1 MNVSDRVSFT
11 VRIIIIG
18 ILLLGIISAYFV
30 PALETKVS
38 IISAVV
44 TSATLLYVLSE
55 NLRASAI
62 RKLDY
67 WNKKV
72 LTPLLTLSNQLIQF
86 ESPDRAEA
94 LSQYQNLLKR
104 WGKIGLVK
112 LYPKGFLS
120 TLEMM
125 KEHTVSYDQIYERI
139 RSGGE
144 KLVGSSSYHHV
155 SLFYA
160 LGYGEG
166 GNASAEIIVK
176 HKEFLEVLKKDDPKL
191 LDQFLT
197 AINFVQAD
205 SARLKAEIERFFI
218 ENQLEPVTETKSF
231 QPSGPFNL
239 F

>member
-1 MNVSDRVSFT
+1 MNVSDRVVLN
-11 VRIIIIG
+11 VRVLIIG
-18 ILLLGIISAYFV
+18 VLLLGILSAYFV

-38 IISAVV
+38 VISAVL

-55 NLRASAI
+55 NLRASAV

-72 LTPLLTLSNQLIQF
+72 LTPLLALSNQLIQF
-86 ESPDRAEA
+86 ESPGRAEA
-94 LSQYQNLLKR
+94 LSQYRNLLKR

-112 LYPKGFLS
+112 LYPEGFLT

-125 KEHTVSYDQIYERI
+125 KEHVVSYDQIYKTI
-139 RSGGE
+139 RS
-144 KLVGSSSYHHV
+144 KAQKVVGTSYHSV

-160 LGYGEG
+160 YGIGEG
-166 GNASAEIIVK
+166 GNATADIIVK
-176 HKEFLEVLKKDDPKL
+176 HKEFLDSLKKEDPKL
-191 LDQFLT
+191 LDQFKN

-205 SARLKAEIERFFI
+205 MARLKAEIETFFI
-218 ENQLEPVTETKSF
+218 ENQLEPVKETALTK
-231 QPSGPFNL
+231 PVHPFDL

>member
-1 MNVSDRVSFT
+1 MNVSDRVVLN
-11 VRIIIIG
+11 VRVLIIA
-18 ILLLGIISAYFV
+18 ILLLGILSAYYV

-38 IISAVV
+38 LISAVV

-72 LTPLLTLSNQLIQF
+72 LTPLLTLSNQLVQF
-86 ESPDRAEA
+86 ESPGRAQA
-94 LSQYQNLLKR
+94 LSQYQNLLKK

-120 TLEMM
+120 TLEVM
-125 KEHTVSYDQIYERI
+125 KEHAVSYDQIYKRI

-144 KLVGSSSYHHV
+144 KFVGSSYHHV
-155 SLFYA
+155 SLFYT

-166 GNASAEIIVK
+166 GNASADIIVK
-176 HKEFLEVLKKDDPKL
+176 HGEFLEVLKREEPAL
-191 LDQFLT
+191 LDQFQT
-197 AINFVQAD
+197 AINFRQAD

-218 ENQLEPVTETKSF
+218 ENQLEPISETKSF
-231 QPSGPFNL
+231 QPYGPLNL
-239 F
+239 FG

>member
-1 MNVSDRVSFT
+1 MNVSDRVVLN
-11 VRIIIIG
+11 VRVLIVSV
-18 ILLLGIISAYFV
+18 LLLGILSAYYV

-38 IISAVV
+38 VISAVL

-55 NLRASAI
+55 NLRASAV

-72 LTPLLTLSNQLIQF
+72 LTPLLALSNQLIQF
-86 ESPDRAEA
+86 ESPGRSVA
-94 LSQYQNLLKR
+94 LSQYRSLLKK
-104 WGKIGLVK
+104 WGKIGFVK

-125 KEHTVSYDQIYERI
+125 KGHTISYDQMYERI

-144 KLVGSSSYHHV
+144 KFVGSSYHHV

-166 GNASAEIIVK
+166 GNATADIIVK
-176 HKEFLEVLKKDDPKL
+176 HKEFLDSLKKEDPKL
-191 LDQFLT
+191 LDQFKT

-205 SARLKAEIERFFI
+205 MARLKAEIATFFI
-218 ENQLEPVTETKSF
+218 ENQLEPVKETALTK
-231 QPSGPFNL
+231 PVHPFDL

>member
-11 VRIIIIG
+11 VRITIIG

-86 ESPDRAEA
+86 ESPDRTEA
-94 LSQYQNLLKR
+94 LSQYQNLLRK

-125 KEHTVSYDQIYERI
+125 KGHTVSYDQMYERI

-144 KLVGSSSYHHV
+144 KFVGSSYHHV

-176 HKEFLEVLKKDDPKL
+176 HKEFLELLKKEDPKL
-191 LDQFLT
+191 IDQFLT

-218 ENQLEPVTETKSF
+218 ENQLEPVSETKSF

>member
-86 ESPDRAEA
+86 ESSSRAEA
-94 LSQYQNLLKR
+94 LSQYHNLLKK

-112 LYPKGFLS
+112 LYPKGFLP
-120 TLEMM
+120 TLEMIQ
-125 KEHTVSYDQIYERI
+125 EHVVSYDQIYKTI
-139 RSGGE
+139 RSKAE
-144 KLVGSSSYHHV
+144 KVVGTSYHSV

-160 LGYGEG
+160 YGIGEG
-166 GNASAEIIVK
+166 GNATADIIVK
-176 HKEFLEVLKKDDPKL
+176 HKEFLDSLKKEDPKL
-191 LDQFLT
+191 LDQFKT

-205 SARLKAEIERFFI
+205 MARLKAEIATFFI
-218 ENQLEPVTETKSF
+218 ENQLEPVKETALTK
-231 QPSGPFNL
+231 PVHPFDL

>member
-86 ESPDRAEA
+86 ESPGRAEA
-94 LSQYQNLLKR
+94 LGQYQNLLKK

-112 LYPKGFLS
+112 LYPKGLLS

-144 KLVGSSSYHHV
+144 KFVGSSYHHV

-166 GNASAEIIVK
+166 GNATAEIIVK
-176 HKEFLEVLKKDDPKL
+176 HKEFLELLKKEDPKL